1 MLQLVRWTFTASL
14 DSWLLLARAV
24 RRKGRGGG
32 TRHTHIYG
40 QSTASTSLEG
50 RKLTAGRPAGKAHHA
65 NAAASSLVSAPS
77 LPQIGG
83 CNLYGAAPAESLAV

>member
-32 TRHTHIYG
+32 ARHTHIYG

-50 RKLTAGRPAGKAHHA
+50 RKLTAGRPARRIT
-65 NAAASSLVSAPS
+65 PT
-77 LPQIGG
+77 PP
-83 CNLYGAAPAESLAV
+83 PALSLARPPSPK

>member
-32 TRHTHIYG
+32 DPAHSYIRAEYRQHVP
-40 QSTASTSLEG
+40 G
-50 RKLTAGRPAGKAHHA
+50 RPQADGRPAGKAHHA